1 MIGGYMGKILWV
13 NLEDGEIR
21 EEVPDEKL
29 LRDYIG
35 GYGLGARLLY
45 DRIPAKTDPLGP
57 ENVLG
62 VTTGPLTGSTAPTGT
77 RWTIVGKS
85 PLTGG
90 WGDANGSGFFGP
102 ALKRAGYD
110 ALFFEG
116 ISERPVYL
124 YLEENVAQLRD
135 AGHLWGMDTYE
146 IEDWVKT
153 NLGKDFDA
161 ICIGPSGE
169 KLSLISGVFH
179 AKGRTAARSGLGAV
193 MGSKRLKM
201 VVASGRLKLPGADKA
216 AVKRVRKTIVK
227 EISDGVGSALFYST
241 TGTPGYTPFGAQ
253 CGDSPTKNW
262 SASTDHFEGA
272 EKLSFD
278 ELLKY
283 RVKKDACWRCQVA
296 CWGTSRVEYSGK
308 FYEAHQPEYETA
320 SSFGTMTMNNDYPSL
335 IAANEICN
343 RYGLDS
349 ISAGSCVAFAIE
361 CFENGLIGLEET
373 GGINLRWGDHEA
385 MNAMLEK
392 IAKREDFGDILADGV
407 KKASE
412 KLGPL
417 SESWAIHIGG
427 QELPAHD
434 PRFEPGLGV
443 IYKIDATPGRHTQ
456 AGQYNNPPGYPS
468 EIPLFG
474 VGREKQIGRGTFVK
488 DAACLVHAMQAT
500 GFCLFGFFSTHYT
513 RVPEYLS
520 ALTGWDFTVDEMLKV
535 GERIANI
542 RQAFNVREGINA
554 VTQPIPLRAYGR
566 PPLPDGP
573 TAGINVQVEQ
583 MLQEH
588 LENMGWTQEAA
599 VPEQETL
606 EALGLQDIAKDL
618 WG

>member
-29 LRDYIG
+29 LRDFIG

-45 DRIPAKTDPLGP
+45 DRIPAKADPLGP

-62 VTTGPLTGSTAPTGT
+62 VTTGPMTGSTAPSGT

-124 YLEENVAQLRD
+124 VLEENVAQLRD

-146 IEDWVKT
+146 IEDWVKA
-153 NLGKDFDA
+153 NLGKDHEA
-161 ICIGPSGE
+161 ICIGPAGE

-201 VVASGRLKLPGADKA
+201 VVASGNLKLPGAGKES
-216 AVKRVRKTIVK
+216 VKRVRNKMVK
-227 EISDGVGSALFYST
+227 EISDGTGSATFYST

-253 CGDSPTKNW
+253 NGDSPTQNW
-262 SASTDHFEGA
+262 SVSTDHFEGA
-272 EKLSFD
+272 EKLSFG
-278 ELLKY
+278 ELLNY

-296 CWGTSRVEYSGK
+296 CWGTSGVEYAGK
-308 FYEAHQPEYETA
+308 HYEAHQPEYETA
-320 SSFGTMTMNNDYPSL
+320 SAFGTMTMNNDYPSL

-349 ISAGSCVAFAIE
+349 ISAGGSVAFAIE

-373 GGINLRWGDHEA
+373 GGIELRWGDHES

-392 IAKREDFGDILADGV
+392 VGKREDFGDLLADGV

-412 KLGPL
+412 KVGPL
-417 SESWAIHIGG
+417 SEPFAIHVGG
-427 QELPAHD
+427 QELPMHD

-468 EIPLFG
+468 EIPPYG
-474 VGREKQIGRGTFVK
+474 VGREEQVGRGTFVK
-488 DAACLVHAMQAT
+488 DAACLVHAMGAT

-513 RVPEYLS
+513 RVPEYIS

-535 GERIANI
+535 GERIANV

-554 VTQPIPLRAYGR
+554 VTQPIPERAYGR
-566 PPLPDGP
+566 PALPDGP
-573 TAGINVQVEQ
+573 TAGINVQVEH

-588 LENMGWTQEAA
+588 LANMGWTRDAA
-599 VPEQETL
+599 VPERETL
-606 EALGLQDIAKDL
+606 EALGLQDVAKDL